1 MTASVRTIGL
11 LIAVMLDEPEDVN
24 IGSWGPAPVR

>member
-1 MTASVRTIGL
+1 MTASVGTIGL
-11 LIAVMLDEPEDVN
+11 LIAALLDEPEDVN